1 MLVEVYGCTKFLMDL
16 RSESALAI
24 GTLDPMN
31 GTI

>member
-1 MLVEVYGCTKFLMDL
+1 MLVEVYGYTRFLVDL
-16 RSESALAI
+16 RSESALAM